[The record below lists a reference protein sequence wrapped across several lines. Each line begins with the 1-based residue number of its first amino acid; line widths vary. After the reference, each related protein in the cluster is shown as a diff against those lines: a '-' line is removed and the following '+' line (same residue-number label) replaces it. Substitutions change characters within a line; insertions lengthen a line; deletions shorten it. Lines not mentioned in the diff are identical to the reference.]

1 MLLVDECQC
10 MYCRVKVICI
20 TGCCCHHGCTKET
33 QYNSAFFLSITLK
46 LLPITQQSKSI
57 FSFISPFFLS
67 IYSSFLSFDIFFSP
81 YPADTWFVFFT
92 LTGFKSLLKFW
103 ALLSHFET
111 TLTGATISLN
121 VSIFHFMRHCYH
133 FMQQSLCIP
142 VKQSK
147 IIQLWLVGWI
157 QLENK
162 TWHFPYILWS

>member
-1 MLLVDECQC
+1 MEKEKKERKNLFSLLS
-10 MYCRVKVICI
+10 I
-20 TGCCCHHGCTKET
+20 
-33 QYNSAFFLSITLK
+33 SSPFFLSPSL
-46 LLPITQQSKSI
+46 
-57 FSFISPFFLS
+57 FSSSLFSPPFFLS

-92 LTGFKSLLKFW
+92 LTGFKSLLRFW

>member
-1 MLLVDECQC
+1 MLLPSWLYQRNTVQFC
-10 MYCRVKVICI
+10 
-20 TGCCCHHGCTKET
+20 
-33 QYNSAFFLSITLK
+33 F
-46 LLPITQQSKSI
+46 
-57 FSFISPFFLS
+57 FSFYNIKTLTNYPTVEKHIFIHF
-67 IYSSFLSFDIFFSP
+67 SFLSFYLFFLSLFWYFFSP

-92 LTGFKSLLKFW
+92 LTGFKSLLRFW